1 LRKRAA
7 LEDELAGMSG
17 NGFDVVIVGAGAAG
31 CVLANRLSA
40 DPACRVLLLEAGPAE
55 MPLGARMPGAW
66 ISLIDTEYDWKYHTV
81 PQARCFGR
89 RIAWP
94 RGRLLG
100 GSGSTNAMVYM
111 RGSPSDYDRWRDSGC
126 SGWGW
131 DDVLPWFRKSESNPR
146 LAASP
151 MHGDS
156 GELPVVDVP
165 NHDPAERLWVEAARE
180 YGLPYN
186 DDFNSGDQYG
196 CGFFQVFMKDGERCG
211 PATAFLDPALS
222 RPNLTLVTSATV
234 TLILMEN
241 GRARGVEYLHFGQVK
256 TAFAGSDVVL
266 AGGTVNS
273 PHLLLLSGIGPADE
287 MKTAG
292 VDPVHDLPGVGRSM
306 QDHLN
311 CVVTFSTRERFG
323 IAGITEQGWA
333 QAVGEWGDR
342 RTGSMANPWS
352 TSGGQAKSRP
362 DLAEPDL
369 QIYGIAT
376 PHRDHAR
383 YMSTLPGLSLFT
395 VLQRPKSVGALTL
408 RLADPLMHPA
418 IDPRYLSDP
427 DGSDLNTLVD
437 AVALSRGI
445 GATKTLSHL
454 GLRETAP
461 SADAV
466 SRDEVATFVRAQC
479 QSIYH
484 PTSTCRMG
492 TDDGAVVDPATLKV
506 RGVEGLR
513 VCDASVFPD
522 VVASNIMATVIM
534 VAERGAEFIR
544 N

>member
-1 LRKRAA
+1 
-7 LEDELAGMSG
+7 MSSSG
-17 NGFDVVIVGAGAAG
+17 YDVIIVGAGAAG

-40 DPACRVLLLEAGPAE
+40 DPACRVLLMEAGPAD

-100 GSGSTNAMVYM
+100 GSGSTNALVYM
-111 RGSPSDYDRWRDSGC
+111 RGARSDYDRWRDRGNA
-126 SGWGW
+126 GWGW
-131 DDVLPWFRKSESNPR
+131 SDVLPWFRKSEANPR
-146 LAASP
+146 LAGSP

-165 NHDPAERLWVEAARE
+165 SHDSAEKLWVEAARE
-180 YGLPYN
+180 YGLPFN

-222 RPNLTLVTSATV
+222 RSNLTLITSAMATR
-234 TLILMEN
+234 ILVES
-241 GRARGVEYLHFGQVK
+241 GKARGVEYLHFGRLE
-256 TAFAGSDVVL
+256 TAYADGDVVL

-273 PHLLLLSGIGPADE
+273 AHLLLLSGIGPADE
-287 MKTAG
+287 LKAAG
-292 VDPVHDLPGVGRSM
+292 VTAVHDLKGVGRSM

-311 CVVTFSTRERFG
+311 CVVTFSTHEKFG
-323 IAGITEQGWA
+323 IGGISESEWTD
-333 QAVGEWGDR
+333 AVGEWSDK
-342 RTGSMANPWS
+342 RTGAMANPWS

-362 DLAEPDL
+362 DLVEPDL

-376 PHRDHAR
+376 AHRDHAR
-383 YMSTLPGLSLFT
+383 YMSIVPGISMFT

-408 RLADPLMHPA
+408 RSADPLMHPA
-418 IDPRYLSDP
+418 IDPKYLSDP
-427 DGSDLNTLVD
+427 EDSDLTTLID
-437 AVALSRGI
+437 AVRLSRGI
-445 GATKTLSHL
+445 GGTRTLAHL
-454 GLRETAP
+454 GLRETSP
-461 SADAV
+461 SSDAV
-466 SRDEVATFVRAQC
+466 NREEIATFVRAQC

-492 TDDGAVVDPATLKV
+492 TDEESVVDPATLKV
-506 RGVEGLR
+506 HGLEGLR
-513 VCDASVFPD
+513 ICDASVFPD

-534 VAERGAEFIR
+534 IAERGADFIR